1 MVKSKKINVG
11 LTIGDPNGIGI
22 EIILKSLSDIS
33 LFQDCNFIVYSS
45 LALIEKQKQHF
56 QIDTPPLK
64 KIDSEEDLS
73 DTKINVKEVFSDS
86 QFNFGE
92 SEKELSELGILSL
105 KEATKAIK
113 DKKIDVL
120 VTAPINKDLSFSE
133 SFKYTG
139 HTDFLKNYFRISP
152 LMLMISKELKI
163 ALLTDHIPI
172 KDVSNAINRDIV
184 EQKIKALE
192 TSLINDFQIKKPK
205 IAVLA
210 VNPHAGDNGVI
221 GNEDQ
226 SIITPVINSFKG
238 TTSSINGPF
247 SADTF
252 FVNENYKKFDGIIA
266 SYHDQGLIPFK
277 TISFGKGVNFTAG
290 LPVVRTS
297 PDHGTGFDI
306 AGKGIADH
314 TSFINAIKLG
324 LQVFKLRNNLDWH

>member
-1 MVKSKKINVG
+1 MVKSSKINVG
-11 LTIGDPNGIGI
+11 ITIGDPNGIGI
-22 EIILKSLSDIS
+22 EIILKSLSNFS
-33 LFQDCNFIVYSS
+33 LFHECNFIIYASTS
-45 LALIEKQKQHF
+45 LIEKQKQHF

-73 DTKINVKEVFSDS
+73 DTQINVKEVFSNS

-92 SEKELSELGILSL
+92 SDKELSELGILSL

-113 DKKIDVL
+113 DNKIDIL
-120 VTAPINKDLSFSE
+120 VTSPINKDLSFSE

-139 HTDFLKNYFRISP
+139 HTDFLKNYFKTSP
-152 LMLMISKELKI
+152 LMLMISEELKI

-172 KDVSNAINRDIV
+172 KDVSNAIDQDFV

-221 GNEDQ
+221 GNEDL
-226 SIITPVINSFKG
+226 SIITPAINSFKG
-238 TTSSINGPF
+238 TASSISGPF

-252 FVNENYKKFDGIIA
+252 FVNENYKKYDGVIA

-314 TSFINAIKLG
+314 TSFTNAIKLG
-324 LQVFKLRNNLDWH
+324 LQVFKLRNNLD

>member
-1 MVKSKKINVG
+1 MVKSRKINVG
-11 LTIGDPNGIGI
+11 ITIGDPNGIGI
-22 EIILKSLSDIS
+22 EIILKSLSNFS
-33 LFQDCNFIVYSS
+33 LFHECNFIIYASTG
-45 LALIEKQKQHF
+45 LIEKQKQHF

-73 DTKINVKEVFSDS
+73 DTQINVKEVFSDS

-172 KDVSNAINRDIV
+172 KDVSNAINQDIV

-210 VNPHAGDNGVI
+210 VNPHASDNGVI

-226 SIITPVINSFKG
+226 SIITPAINSFKG

-252 FVNENYKKFDGIIA
+252 FVNENYKKYDGIIA

-314 TSFINAIKLG
+314 TSFTNAIKLG
-324 LQVFKLRNNLDWH
+324 LQVFKLRNNLD

>member
-1 MVKSKKINVG
+1 MVKSSKINVG
-11 LTIGDPNGIGI
+11 ITIGDPNGIGI
-22 EIILKSLSDIS
+22 EIILKSLSNFS
-33 LFQDCNFIVYSS
+33 LFHECNFIIYASTS
-45 LALIEKQKQHF
+45 LIEKQKQHF
-56 QIDTPPLK
+56 QIDSLPLK

-73 DTKINVKEVFSDS
+73 DTQINVKEVFSNS

-92 SEKELSELGILSL
+92 SDKELSELGILSL

-113 DKKIDVL
+113 DNKIDIL
-120 VTAPINKDLSFSE
+120 VTSPINKDLSFSE

-139 HTDFLKNYFRISP
+139 HTDFLKNYFKTSP
-152 LMLMISKELKI
+152 LMLMISEELKI
-163 ALLTDHIPI
+163 ALLTEHIPI
-172 KDVSNAINRDIV
+172 KDVSNAIDQDFV

-221 GNEDQ
+221 GNEDL
-226 SIITPVINSFKG
+226 SIITPAINSFKG
-238 TTSSINGPF
+238 TASSISGPF

-252 FVNENYKKFDGIIA
+252 FVNENYKKYDGVIA

-314 TSFINAIKLG
+314 TSFTNAIKLG
-324 LQVFKLRNNLDWH
+324 LQVFKLRNNLD

>member
-1 MVKSKKINVG
+1 VVKSRKINVG
-11 LTIGDPNGIGI
+11 ITIGDPNGIGI
-22 EIILKSLSDIS
+22 EIILKSLSNFS
-33 LFQDCNFIVYSS
+33 LFHECNFIIYASTG
-45 LALIEKQKQHF
+45 LIEKQKQHF
-56 QIDTPPLK
+56 KIDTPPLK
-64 KIDSEEDLS
+64 KIDFEEDLS
-73 DTKINVKEVFSDS
+73 DNQINVKEVFSNS
-86 QFNFGE
+86 QFNFGA
-92 SEKELSELGILSL
+92 SDKELSALGILSL
-105 KEATKAIK
+105 REATKSIK
-113 DKKIDVL
+113 DNKIDIL

-139 HTDFLKNYFRISP
+139 HTDFLKNYFKTSP
-152 LMLMISKELKI
+152 LMLMISQELKI

-172 KDVSNAINRDIV
+172 KDVSNAIDQDIV

-210 VNPHAGDNGVI
+210 INPHAGDNGVI

-226 SIITPVINSFKG
+226 SIITPAINSFKG
-238 TTSSINGPF
+238 TKSSINGPF

-252 FVNENYKKFDGIIA
+252 FVNENYKKYDGVIA

-306 AGKGIADH
+306 AGKGIADQ
-314 TSFINAIKLG
+314 TSFSNAIKLG
-324 LQVFKLRNNLDWH
+324 LQVFKLRNNLD

>member
-1 MVKSKKINVG
+1 MVKSRKINVG
-11 LTIGDPNGIGI
+11 ITIGDPNGIGI
-22 EIILKSLSDIS
+22 EIILKSLSNFS
-33 LFQDCNFIVYSS
+33 LFHECNFIIYASTS
-45 LALIEKQKQHF
+45 LIEKQKQHF

-64 KIDSEEDLS
+64 KIDSEDDLS
-73 DTKINVKEVFSDS
+73 DTQINIKEIFSNS

-92 SEKELSELGILSL
+92 SDKELSALGILSL

-172 KDVSNAINRDIV
+172 KDVSNAINQDIV

-226 SIITPVINSFKG
+226 SIITPAINSFKG

-252 FVNENYKKFDGIIA
+252 FVNENYKKYDGIIA

-290 LPVVRTS
+290 LPFVRTS

-314 TSFINAIKLG
+314 TSFTNAINLG
-324 LQVFKLRNNLDWH
+324 LQVFKLRNNLD

>member
-1 MVKSKKINVG
+1 VVKSRKINVG
-11 LTIGDPNGIGI
+11 ITIGDPNGIGI
-22 EIILKSLSDIS
+22 EIILKSLSNFR
-33 LFQDCNFIVYSS
+33 LFHECNFIIYASTS
-45 LALIEKQKQHF
+45 LIEKQKQHF

-73 DTKINVKEVFSDS
+73 NTQINIKEVFSNS

-92 SEKELSELGILSL
+92 SDKELSELGILSL

-113 DKKIDVL
+113 DNKIDIL

-139 HTDFLKNYFRISP
+139 HTDFLKNYFKTSP
-152 LMLMISKELKI
+152 LMLMISQELKI

-172 KDVSNAINRDIV
+172 KDVSNAIDKEIV

-226 SIITPVINSFKG
+226 SIITPAIKSFKG

-252 FVNENYKKFDGIIA
+252 FVNENYKKYDGVIA

-290 LPVVRTS
+290 LPIVRTS

-314 TSFINAIKLG
+314 TSFTNAIKLG
-324 LQVFKLRNNLDWH
+324 IQVFKLRNNLD

>member
-1 MVKSKKINVG
+1 MVKSSKINVG
-11 LTIGDPNGIGI
+11 ITIGDPNGIGI
-22 EIILKSLSDIS
+22 EIILKSLSNFS
-33 LFQDCNFIVYSS
+33 LFHECNFIIYASTS
-45 LALIEKQKQHF
+45 LIEKQKQHF
-56 QIDTPPLK
+56 QIDSLPLK

-73 DTKINVKEVFSDS
+73 DTQINVKEVFSNS

-92 SEKELSELGILSL
+92 SDKELSELGILSL

-113 DKKIDVL
+113 DNKIDIL
-120 VTAPINKDLSFSE
+120 VTSPINKDLSFSE

-139 HTDFLKNYFRISP
+139 HTDFLKNYFKTSP
-152 LMLMISKELKI
+152 LMLMISEELKI
-163 ALLTDHIPI
+163 ALLTEHIPI
-172 KDVSNAINRDIV
+172 KDVSNAIDQDFV
-184 EQKIKALE
+184 EQKIKVLE

-221 GNEDQ
+221 GNEDL
-226 SIITPVINSFKG
+226 SIITPAINSFKG
-238 TTSSINGPF
+238 TASSISGPF

-252 FVNENYKKFDGIIA
+252 FVNENYKKYDGVIA

-314 TSFINAIKLG
+314 TSFTNAIKLG
-324 LQVFKLRNNLDWH
+324 LQVFKLRNNLD

>member
-1 MVKSKKINVG
+1 MVKSRKINVG
-11 LTIGDPNGIGI
+11 ITIGDPNGIGI
-22 EIILKSLSDIS
+22 EIILKSLSNFS
-33 LFQDCNFIVYSS
+33 LFHECNFVIYASTG
-45 LALIEKQKQHF
+45 LIEKQKQHF
-56 QIDTPPLK
+56 QIDSLPLK

-73 DTKINVKEVFSDS
+73 DTQINVKEVFSNS

-92 SEKELSELGILSL
+92 SDKELSELGILSL

-113 DKKIDVL
+113 DNKIDIL
-120 VTAPINKDLSFSE
+120 VTSPINKDLSFSE

-139 HTDFLKNYFRISP
+139 HTDFLKNYFKTSP
-152 LMLMISKELKI
+152 LMLMISEELKI
-163 ALLTDHIPI
+163 ALLTEHIPI
-172 KDVSNAINRDIV
+172 KDVSNAIDQDFV

-226 SIITPVINSFKG
+226 SIITPAINSFKG

-252 FVNENYKKFDGIIA
+252 SLMKIIKNMMVLLLHTMIKGL
-266 SYHDQGLIPFK
+266 YHL
-277 TISFGKGVNFTAG
+277 
-290 LPVVRTS
+290 
-297 PDHGTGFDI
+297 
-306 AGKGIADH
+306 
-314 TSFINAIKLG
+314 KLFP
-324 LQVFKLRNNLDWH
+324 LEKE

>member
-1 MVKSKKINVG
+1 MVKSRKINVG
-11 LTIGDPNGIGI
+11 ITIGDPNGIGI
-22 EIILKSLSDIS
+22 EIILKSLSN
-33 LFQDCNFIVYSS
+33 FNQFHECNFIIYASTG
-45 LALIEKQKQHF
+45 LIEKQKQHF

-73 DTKINVKEVFSDS
+73 DTQINVKEVFSDS

-92 SEKELSELGILSL
+92 SEKELSALGILSL

-172 KDVSNAINRDIV
+172 KDVSNAINQDIV

-192 TSLINDFQIKKPK
+192 KSLINDFQIKKPK

-226 SIITPVINSFKG
+226 SIITPAINRFKG

-252 FVNENYKKFDGIIA
+252 FVNENYKKYDGIIA

-314 TSFINAIKLG
+314 TSFTNAIKLG
-324 LQVFKLRNNLDWH
+324 LQVFKLRNNLD

>member
-1 MVKSKKINVG
+1 VVKSRKINVG
-11 LTIGDPNGIGI
+11 ITIGDPNGIGI
-22 EIILKSLSDIS
+22 EIILKSLSNFS
-33 LFQDCNFIVYSS
+33 LFHECNFVIYASTG
-45 LALIEKQKQHF
+45 LIEKQKQHF

-73 DTKINVKEVFSDS
+73 DTQINVKEVFSDS

-172 KDVSNAINRDIV
+172 KDVSNAINQDIV

-226 SIITPVINSFKG
+226 SIITPAINSFKG

-252 FVNENYKKFDGIIA
+252 FVNENYKKYDGIIA

-290 LPVVRTS
+290 LPFVRTS

-314 TSFINAIKLG
+314 TSFTNAIKLG
-324 LQVFKLRNNLDWH
+324 LQVFKLRNNLD

>member
-1 MVKSKKINVG
+1 MVKSRKINVG
-11 LTIGDPNGIGI
+11 ITIGDPNGIGI
-22 EIILKSLSDIS
+22 EIILKSLSNFS
-33 LFQDCNFIVYSS
+33 LFHECNFVIYASTG
-45 LALIEKQKQHF
+45 LIEKQKQHF

-73 DTKINVKEVFSDS
+73 DNQINVKEVFSDS

-172 KDVSNAINRDIV
+172 KDVSNAINQDIV

-226 SIITPVINSFKG
+226 SIITPAINSFKG

-252 FVNENYKKFDGIIA
+252 FVNENYKKYDGIIA

-290 LPVVRTS
+290 LPFVRTS

-314 TSFINAIKLG
+314 TSFTNAIKLG
-324 LQVFKLRNNLDWH
+324 LQVFKLRNNLD

>member
-1 MVKSKKINVG
+1 MVKSRKINVG
-11 LTIGDPNGIGI
+11 ITIGDPNGIGI
-22 EIILKSLSDIS
+22 EIILKSLSNFS
-33 LFQDCNFIVYSS
+33 LFHECNFIIYASTG
-45 LALIEKQKQHF
+45 LIEKQKQHF

-73 DTKINVKEVFSDS
+73 DTQINIKEVFSNS

-92 SEKELSELGILSL
+92 SDKELSALGILSL

-113 DKKIDVL
+113 DKKIDIL

-139 HTDFLKNYFRISP
+139 HTDFLKNYFSTSP
-152 LMLMISKELKI
+152 LMLMISEELKI

-172 KDVSNAINRDIV
+172 KDVSNAIDQDLV

-221 GNEDQ
+221 GSEDQ
-226 SIITPVINSFKG
+226 SIITPAINSYNG

-252 FVNENYKKFDGIIA
+252 FVNENYKTYDGVIA

-314 TSFINAIKLG
+314 TSFTNAIKLG
-324 LQVFKLRNNLDWH
+324 LQVFKLRNNLD

>member
-1 MVKSKKINVG
+1 MVKSRKINVG
-11 LTIGDPNGIGI
+11 ITIGDPNGIGI
-22 EIILKSLSDIS
+22 EIILKSLSNFS
-33 LFQDCNFIVYSS
+33 LFHECNFIIYASTS
-45 LALIEKQKQHF
+45 LIEKQKQHF

-73 DTKINVKEVFSDS
+73 DTQINVKEVFSNS

-92 SEKELSELGILSL
+92 SDKELSELGILSL

-113 DKKIDVL
+113 GNKIDIL

-139 HTDFLKNYFRISP
+139 HTDFLKNYFKTSP

-172 KDVSNAINRDIV
+172 KDVSNAIDQDFV

-226 SIITPVINSFKG
+226 SIITPAINSFKG

-252 FVNENYKKFDGIIA
+252 FVNENYKKYDGVIA

-314 TSFINAIKLG
+314 TSFTNAINLG
-324 LQVFKLRNNLDWH
+324 LQVYKLRNNLD

>member
-1 MVKSKKINVG
+1 MVKSRKINVG
-11 LTIGDPNGIGI
+11 ITIGDPNGIGI
-22 EIILKSLSDIS
+22 EIILKSLSNFS
-33 LFQDCNFIVYSS
+33 LFHECNFIIYASTG
-45 LALIEKQKQHF
+45 LIEKQKQHF

-73 DTKINVKEVFSDS
+73 DTQINIKEVFSNS

-92 SEKELSELGILSL
+92 SDKELSALGILSL
-105 KEATKAIK
+105 KEATKAIN

-133 SFKYTG
+133 PFKYTG
-139 HTDFLKNYFRISP
+139 HTDFLRNYFKISP

-172 KDVSNAINRDIV
+172 KDVSNAINQDIV

-226 SIITPVINSFKG
+226 SIITPAINSFKG

-252 FVNENYKKFDGIIA
+252 FVNENYKKYDGIIA

-290 LPVVRTS
+290 LPIVRTS

-314 TSFINAIKLG
+314 TSFTNAIKLG
-324 LQVFKLRNNLDWH
+324 LQVFKLRNNLD

>member
-1 MVKSKKINVG
+1 VVKSRKINVG
-11 LTIGDPNGIGI
+11 ITIGDPNGIGI
-22 EIILKSLSDIS
+22 EIILKSLSNFS
-33 LFQDCNFIVYSS
+33 LFHECNFIIYASTG
-45 LALIEKQKQHF
+45 LIEKQKQHF

-73 DTKINVKEVFSDS
+73 DTQINIKEVFSNS

-92 SEKELSELGILSL
+92 SDKELSALGILSL

-139 HTDFLKNYFRISP
+139 HTDFLKNYFSKNP
-152 LMLMISKELKI
+152 LMLMISEELKI
-163 ALLTDHIPI
+163 ALFTDHIPL
-172 KDVSNAINRDIV
+172 KDVSNAINKDIV

-192 TSLINDFQIKKPK
+192 TSLIKDFQIKKPK

-210 VNPHAGDNGVI
+210 VNPHAGDNGLI

-226 SIITPVINSFKG
+226 SIIKPVINSF
-238 TTSSINGPF
+238 TTAQSSVSGPF

-252 FVNENYKKFDGIIA
+252 FANENYKKYDGIIA

-314 TSFINAIKLG
+314 TSFTNAIKLG
-324 LQVFKLRNNLDWH
+324 LQVYKLRNNLD

>member
-1 MVKSKKINVG
+1 MVKSRKINVG
-11 LTIGDPNGIGI
+11 ITIGDPNGIGI
-22 EIILKSLSDIS
+22 EIILKSLSNFS
-33 LFQDCNFIVYSS
+33 LFHECNFVIYASTG
-45 LALIEKQKQHF
+45 LIEKQKQHF

-64 KIDSEEDLS
+64 KIDSEENLS
-73 DTKINVKEVFSDS
+73 DTQINVKEVFSDS

-172 KDVSNAINRDIV
+172 KDVSNAINQDIV

-210 VNPHAGDNGVI
+210 VNPHASDNGVI

-226 SIITPVINSFKG
+226 SIITPAINSFKG

-252 FVNENYKKFDGIIA
+252 FVNENYKKYDGIIA

-314 TSFINAIKLG
+314 TSFTNAIKLG
-324 LQVFKLRNNLDWH
+324 LQVFKLRNNLD

>member
-1 MVKSKKINVG
+1 MVKSSKINVG
-11 LTIGDPNGIGI
+11 ITIGDPNGIGI
-22 EIILKSLSDIS
+22 EIILKSLSNFS
-33 LFQDCNFIVYSS
+33 LFHECNFIIYASTS
-45 LALIEKQKQHF
+45 LIEKQKQHF
-56 QIDTPPLK
+56 QIDSPPLK

-73 DTKINVKEVFSDS
+73 DTQINVKEVFSNS

-92 SEKELSELGILSL
+92 SDKELSELGILSL

-113 DKKIDVL
+113 DNKIDIL
-120 VTAPINKDLSFSE
+120 VTSPINKDLSFSE

-139 HTDFLKNYFRISP
+139 HTDFLKNYFKTSP
-152 LMLMISKELKI
+152 LMLMISEELKI

-172 KDVSNAINRDIV
+172 KDVSNAIDQDFV

-221 GNEDQ
+221 GNEDL
-226 SIITPVINSFKG
+226 SIITPAINSFKG
-238 TTSSINGPF
+238 TASSISGPF

-252 FVNENYKKFDGIIA
+252 FVNENYKKYDGVIA

-314 TSFINAIKLG
+314 TSFTNAIKLG
-324 LQVFKLRNNLDWH
+324 LQVFKLRNNLD

>member
-1 MVKSKKINVG
+1 MVKSRKINVG
-11 LTIGDPNGIGI
+11 ITIGDPNGIGI
-22 EIILKSLSDIS
+22 EIILKSLTNFS
-33 LFQDCNFIVYSS
+33 LFHECNFIIYASTG
-45 LALIEKQKQHF
+45 LIEKQKQHF

-73 DTKINVKEVFSDS
+73 DTQINIKEVFSNS

-92 SEKELSELGILSL
+92 SDKELSALGILSL

-172 KDVSNAINRDIV
+172 KDVSNAIDQDFV

-210 VNPHAGDNGVI
+210 VNPHASDNGVI

-226 SIITPVINSFKG
+226 LIITPAINSFKG
-238 TTSSINGPF
+238 ITSSINGPF

-252 FVNENYKKFDGIIA
+252 FVNENYKKYDGIIA

-290 LPVVRTS
+290 LPFVRTS

-314 TSFINAIKLG
+314 TSFTNAIKLG
-324 LQVFKLRNNLDWH
+324 LQVFKLRNNLD

>member
-1 MVKSKKINVG
+1 MVKSRKINVG
-11 LTIGDPNGIGI
+11 ITIGDPNGIGI
-22 EIILKSLSDIS
+22 EIILKSLSNFS
-33 LFQDCNFIVYSS
+33 LFHECNFIIYASTG
-45 LALIEKQKQHF
+45 LIEKQKQHF

-73 DTKINVKEVFSDS
+73 DNQINIKEVFSNS

-92 SEKELSELGILSL
+92 SDKELSALGILSL

-172 KDVSNAINRDIV
+172 KDVSNAINQDIV
-184 EQKIKALE
+184 EQKIKVLE
-192 TSLINDFQIKKPK
+192 KSLINDFQIKKPK

-226 SIITPVINSFKG
+226 SIITPAINSFKG

-252 FVNENYKKFDGIIA
+252 FVNENYKKYDGIIA

-290 LPVVRTS
+290 LPFVRTS

-314 TSFINAIKLG
+314 TSFTNAINLG
-324 LQVFKLRNNLDWH
+324 LQVFKLRNNLD

>member
-1 MVKSKKINVG
+1 MVKSSKINIG
-11 LTIGDPNGIGI
+11 ITIGDPNGIGI
-22 EIILKSLSDIS
+22 EIILKSLSDFS
-33 LFQDCNFIVYSS
+33 LFQECNFIIYSS
-45 LALIEKQKQHF
+45 KDLIEKQKKHF
-56 QIDTPPLK
+56 QIDTPSIT
-64 KIDSEEDLS
+64 KIDSEENLVDFH
-73 DTKINVKEVFSDS
+73 INVKEVFSNS
-86 QFNFGE
+86 QFIFGE
-92 SEKELSELGILSL
+92 SNKEISAHGILSL

-113 DKKIDVL
+113 ANKIDVM
-120 VTAPINKDLSFSE
+120 VTAPINKDLSYSN

-139 HTDFLKNYFRISP
+139 HTDFLKHYFSANP
-152 LMLMISKELKI
+152 LMLMISEELKI

-172 KDVSNAINRDIV
+172 KDVSSSINKDIV
-184 EQKIKALE
+184 EQKIKILE
-192 TSLINDFQIKKPK
+192 TCLINDFQIKKPK

-226 SIITPVINSFKG
+226 SIITPAINSFKG
-238 TTSSINGPF
+238 MSSSVNGPF

-252 FVNENYKKFDGIIA
+252 FANENYKKYDGIIA

-314 TSFINAIKLG
+314 TSFTKAIKLG
-324 LQVFKLRNNLDWH
+324 LKVFKLRNNLD

>member
-1 MVKSKKINVG
+1 MVKSSKINIG
-11 LTIGDPNGIGI
+11 ITIGDPNGIGI
-22 EIILKSLSDIS
+22 EIILKSLSDFS
-33 LFQDCNFIVYSS
+33 LFQECNFIIYSS
-45 LALIEKQKQHF
+45 KDLIEKQKKHF
-56 QIDTPPLK
+56 QIDTPSIT
-64 KIDSEEDLS
+64 KIDSEENLVDFH
-73 DTKINVKEVFSDS
+73 INVKEVFSNS
-86 QFNFGE
+86 QFIFGE
-92 SEKELSELGILSL
+92 SNKELSAHGILSL

-113 DKKIDVL
+113 ANKIDVM
-120 VTAPINKDLSFSE
+120 VTAPINKDLSYSN

-139 HTDFLKNYFRISP
+139 HTDFLKHYFSANP
-152 LMLMISKELKI
+152 LMLMISEELKI

-172 KDVSNAINRDIV
+172 KDVSSSINKDIV
-184 EQKIKALE
+184 EQKIKILE
-192 TSLINDFQIKKPK
+192 TCLINDFQINKPK

-226 SIITPVINSFKG
+226 SIITPAINSFKG
-238 TTSSINGPF
+238 TSSSVNGPF

-252 FVNENYKKFDGIIA
+252 FANENYKKYDGIIA

-314 TSFINAIKLG
+314 TSFTKAIKLG
-324 LQVFKLRNNLDWH
+324 LKVFKLRNNLD

>member
-1 MVKSKKINVG
+1 MVKSRKINVG
-11 LTIGDPNGIGI
+11 ITIGDPNGIGI
-22 EIILKSLSDIS
+22 EIILKSLTNFS
-33 LFQDCNFIVYSS
+33 LFHECNFIIYASTG
-45 LALIEKQKQHF
+45 LIEKQKQHF

-73 DTKINVKEVFSDS
+73 DTQINIKEVFSNS

-92 SEKELSELGILSL
+92 SDKELSALGILSL

-172 KDVSNAINRDIV
+172 KDVSNAIDQDFV

-192 TSLINDFQIKKPK
+192 TSLINDFQINKPK

-226 SIITPVINSFKG
+226 SIITPAINSFKG

-252 FVNENYKKFDGIIA
+252 FVNENYKKYDGIIA

-277 TISFGKGVNFTAG
+277 TFSFGKGVNFTAG
-290 LPVVRTS
+290 LPFVRTS

-314 TSFINAIKLG
+314 TSFTNAIKLG
-324 LQVFKLRNNLDWH
+324 LQVFKLRNNLD

>member
-1 MVKSKKINVG
+1 MVKSRKINIG
-11 LTIGDPNGIGI
+11 ITIGDPNGIGI
-22 EIILKSLSDIS
+22 EIILKSLSNFS
-33 LFQDCNFIVYSS
+33 LFHECNFIIYASTG
-45 LALIEKQKQHF
+45 LIEKQKQHF

-64 KIDSEEDLS
+64 KIDSEEDLF
-73 DTKINVKEVFSDS
+73 DTQINVKEVFSDS

-92 SEKELSELGILSL
+92 SEKELSELGILSF

-172 KDVSNAINRDIV
+172 KDVSNAINQDIV

-226 SIITPVINSFKG
+226 SIITPAINSFKG

-252 FVNENYKKFDGIIA
+252 FVNENYKKYDGIIA

-290 LPVVRTS
+290 LPLVRTS

-314 TSFINAIKLG
+314 TSFTNAIKLG
-324 LQVFKLRNNLDWH
+324 LQVFKLRNNLD

>member
-1 MVKSKKINVG
+1 MVKSRKINIG
-11 LTIGDPNGIGI
+11 ITIGDPNGIGI
-22 EIILKSLSDIS
+22 EIILKSLSNFS
-33 LFQDCNFIVYSS
+33 LFHECNFIIYASTS
-45 LALIEKQKQHF
+45 LIEKQKQHF

-73 DTKINVKEVFSDS
+73 DTQINVKEVFSDS

-92 SEKELSELGILSL
+92 SEKELSQLGILSL
-105 KEATKAIK
+105 KEATKAVK

-139 HTDFLKNYFRISP
+139 HTDFLKNYFRTPP
-152 LMLMISKELKI
+152 LMLMISEELKI

-172 KDVSNAINRDIV
+172 KDVSNAINQDIV

-226 SIITPVINSFKG
+226 SIITPAINSFKG

-252 FVNENYKKFDGIIA
+252 FVNENYKKYDGIIA

-306 AGKGIADH
+306 AGKGIADQ
-314 TSFINAIKLG
+314 TSFTNAIKLG
-324 LQVFKLRNNLDWH
+324 LQVFKLRNNLD

>member
-1 MVKSKKINVG
+1 MVKSRKINVG
-11 LTIGDPNGIGI
+11 ITIGDPNGIGI
-22 EIILKSLSDIS
+22 EIILKSLTNFS
-33 LFQDCNFIVYSS
+33 LFHECNFIIYASTG
-45 LALIEKQKQHF
+45 LIEKQKQHF

-73 DTKINVKEVFSDS
+73 DTQINIKEVFSNS

-92 SEKELSELGILSL
+92 SDKELSALGILSL

-172 KDVSNAINRDIV
+172 KDVSNAINQDIV

-226 SIITPVINSFKG
+226 SIITPAINSFKG

-252 FVNENYKKFDGIIA
+252 FVNENYKKYDGIIA

-297 PDHGTGFDI
+297 PDHGM
-306 AGKGIADH
+306 K
-314 TSFINAIKLG
+314 
-324 LQVFKLRNNLDWH
+324 Q

>member
-1 MVKSKKINVG
+1 MVKSRKINVG
-11 LTIGDPNGIGI
+11 ITIGDPNGIGI
-22 EIILKSLSDIS
+22 EIILKSLSDYR
-33 LFQDCNFIVYSS
+33 LFHECNFIIYASTD
-45 LALIEKQKQHF
+45 LIEKQKKHF
-56 QIDTPPLK
+56 QIDTPSII
-64 KIDSEEDLS
+64 KINSEEDVL
-73 DTKINVKEVFSDS
+73 DTQINIKEVFSNS

-92 SEKELSELGILSL
+92 SNKELSALGVVSL
-105 KEATKAIK
+105 KEATKDIK
-113 DKKIDVL
+113 DNKIDVL
-120 VTAPINKDLSFSE
+120 VTAPINKDLSYSN

-139 HTDFLKNYFRISP
+139 HTDFFKHYFSTNP
-152 LMLMISKELKI
+152 LMLMISEELKI

-172 KDVSNAINRDIV
+172 KDVPNAINKDIV

-192 TSLINDFQIKKPK
+192 ISLIKDFQIKKPK

-210 VNPHAGDNGVI
+210 VNPHAGDNGLI
-221 GNEDQ
+221 GNEDK
-226 SIITPVINSFKG
+226 SIITPIINSFKG

-252 FVNENYKKFDGIIA
+252 FVNENYKKYDGIIA

-290 LPVVRTS
+290 LPIVRTS

-314 TSFINAIKLG
+314 TSFTNAIKLG
-324 LQVFKLRNNLDWH
+324 LQVFKLRNNLD

>member
-1 MVKSKKINVG
+1 M
-11 LTIGDPNGIGI
+11 
-22 EIILKSLSDIS
+22 
-33 LFQDCNFIVYSS
+33 
-45 LALIEKQKQHF
+45 
-56 QIDTPPLK
+56 
-64 KIDSEEDLS
+64 
-73 DTKINVKEVFSDS
+73 
-86 QFNFGE
+86 
-92 SEKELSELGILSL
+92 

-172 KDVSNAINRDIV
+172 KDVSNAINQDIV

-192 TSLINDFQIKKPK
+192 KSLINDFQIKKPK

-226 SIITPVINSFKG
+226 SIITPAINSFKG

-252 FVNENYKKFDGIIA
+252 FVNENYKKYDGIIA

-290 LPVVRTS
+290 LPFVRTS

-314 TSFINAIKLG
+314 TSFTNAIKLG
-324 LQVFKLRNNLDWH
+324 LQVFKLRNNLD

>member
-1 MVKSKKINVG
+1 MVKSRKINVG
-11 LTIGDPNGIGI
+11 ITIGDPNGIGI
-22 EIILKSLSDIS
+22 EIILKSLTNFS
-33 LFQDCNFIVYSS
+33 LFHECNFIIYASTG
-45 LALIEKQKQHF
+45 LIEKQKQHF

-73 DTKINVKEVFSDS
+73 DTQINVKEVFSDS

-139 HTDFLKNYFRISP
+139 HTDFLRNYFKISP

-172 KDVSNAINRDIV
+172 KDVSNAINQDIV

-192 TSLINDFQIKKPK
+192 TSLIYDFQIKKPK

-226 SIITPVINSFKG
+226 SIITPAINSFKG

-252 FVNENYKKFDGIIA
+252 FVNENYKKYDGIIA

-290 LPVVRTS
+290 LPFVRTS

-314 TSFINAIKLG
+314 TSFTNAIKLG
-324 LQVFKLRNNLDWH
+324 LQVFKLRNNLD

>member
-1 MVKSKKINVG
+1 MVKSRKINVG
-11 LTIGDPNGIGI
+11 ITIGDPNGIGI
-22 EIILKSLSDIS
+22 EIILKSLSNFS
-33 LFQDCNFIVYSS
+33 LFHECNFIIYASTG
-45 LALIEKQKQHF
+45 LIEKQKQHF

-73 DTKINVKEVFSDS
+73 DTQINIKEVFSNS

-92 SEKELSELGILSL
+92 YDKELSELGILSL

-113 DKKIDVL
+113 DNKIDIL

-172 KDVSNAINRDIV
+172 KDVSNAINQDIV

-226 SIITPVINSFKG
+226 SIITPAINSFKG
-238 TTSSINGPF
+238 TKSSINGPF

-252 FVNENYKKFDGIIA
+252 FVNENYKKYDGIIA

-290 LPVVRTS
+290 LPFVRTS

-314 TSFINAIKLG
+314 TSFTNAIKLG
-324 LQVFKLRNNLDWH
+324 LQVFKLRNNLD